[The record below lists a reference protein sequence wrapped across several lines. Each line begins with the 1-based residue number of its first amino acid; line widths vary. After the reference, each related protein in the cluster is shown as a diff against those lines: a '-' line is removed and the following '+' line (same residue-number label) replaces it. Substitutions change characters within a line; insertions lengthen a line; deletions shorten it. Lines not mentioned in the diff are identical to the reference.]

1 MSTKTDRAKIEALA
15 EKYTKKEKYEDAIL
29 EYLKLITGDEQDIPI
44 RNIIGDLYIKT
55 RQVNQAVEEFK
66 KVSDYFEKKGVY
78 TKSIAIYKRI
88 TRIAPEDIESLR
100 KLADLYY
107 QRGFVSEGK
116 SEYLKLAT
124 ILTKRGKL
132 PEAIETYE
140 KLLKFDSEDV
150 ESRLSLSEL
159 CVRQGLKDRAVE
171 ELNEAAEFKMRQNSL
186 KEAAEILKKSRAIKE
201 DHPRTLENLIDLFK
215 RENKRKDA
223 LKLVNEVLRRDKEN
237 LKALY
242 LLGNLCYEEEE
253 LKKAREIYAK
263 ILASHPKE
271 VEACVKLG
279 RIHIQSKKLDK
290 AFECYEP
297 LIDTLVKKQREDKA
311 IGLLGLIL
319 RSNKDHIPSL
329 EKLAI
334 IYKEKKQKRNLEI
347 VGRRLLKEYQKK
359 KLTEKLNNLFDE
371 LSEFFP
377 EKEEYKGQIEEE
389 DTLTEIQ
396 PEADSLEDKLASLKK
411 IASQEELEAASPKL
425 VPEDRMEPE
434 EAGMPE
440 EEPGKIIDKELS
452 RADMYIEQGL
462 IRNAVKVLE
471 DLRIEFPEEERIQL
485 RLKELE
491 IIPSQAKEKEAGE
504 RAEKEVEKEEKPR
517 EDGEK
522 LTAAEIFAD
531 TDIVPIV
538 TKETELSERKYFD
551 LAAQIDQEMEA
562 IKQIITQQKRG
573 DTSVVEKE
581 LSSIVTEFK
590 SRVDEK
596 IGTADLE
603 SRFNLG
609 IAYLEQDLLDEAIK
623 EFTLASQ
630 DRTWEMECYTN
641 LGECYKRKKDFG
653 EAIKWYE
660 KAINLVDE
668 DSIQAFAL
676 KYEIASLYEA
686 QNESDKALK
695 LFNEVKDWNADYG
708 DVTAR
713 IENLQKQTS
722 D

>member
-29 EYLKLITGDEQDIPI
+29 EYLKLISGDEQDIPI

-55 RQVNQAVEEFK
+55 RQVDRAVEEFK
-66 KVSDYFEKKGVY
+66 KVSDYFEEKGVY

-88 TRIAPEDIESLR
+88 TRILPEDIESLR

-116 SEYLKLAT
+116 AEYLKLAK

-132 PEAIETYE
+132 QEAIETYE
-140 KLLKFDSEDV
+140 KLLKVDNEDV
-150 ESRLSLSEL
+150 ESRLSLVEL
-159 CVRQGLKDRAVE
+159 CIRQGLKDRAVE

-223 LKLVNEVLRRDKEN
+223 LKLVNEVLKKDREN

-253 LKKAREIYAK
+253 FKKAREVYGK

-279 RIHIQSKKLDK
+279 RIHIQNKKFDK
-290 AFECYEP
+290 AFECYES
-297 LIDTLVKKQREDKA
+297 LIDSLIKKQREDKA

-329 EKLAI
+329 EKLAF
-334 IYKEKKQKRNLEI
+334 IYREKKQKRNLEI
-347 VGRRLLKEYQKK
+347 VARRLLKEYQKK
-359 KLTEKLNNLFDE
+359 KLAEKSKNLSDE

-377 EKEEYKGQIEEE
+377 EKEEYKVRIEEE
-389 DTLTEIQ
+389 STSTEIQ
-396 PEADSLEDKLASLKK
+396 PEVVSLEDKLVPA
-411 IASQEELEAASPKL
+411 EETDSHKEIEAASPEP
-425 VPEDRMEPE
+425 VPTDGMESE
-434 EAGMPE
+434 EAEMPE
-440 EEPGKIIDKELS
+440 GEPGEIIDKELS

-462 IRNAVKVLE
+462 IRNAIKVLE
-471 DLRIEFPEEERIQL
+471 DLRVEFPDEERIRL

-491 IIPSQAKEKEAGE
+491 IIPTKAEEEGVAE
-504 RAEKEVEKEEKPR
+504 RAEKQIEKEEKPS

-538 TKETELSERKYFD
+538 TKEIGERKYFD
-551 LAAQIDQEMEA
+551 LSAQIDQEMEA
-562 IKQIITQQKRG
+562 IKQIISQQRRG
-573 DTSVVEKE
+573 DTSVMEKE
-581 LSSIVTEFK
+581 LSSIVTEFN

-623 EFTLASQ
+623 EFTLASG

-641 LGECYKRKKDFG
+641 LGECYKRKNDFS

-660 KAINLVDE
+660 KAINLVDD

-686 QNESDKALK
+686 QSESDKALK
-695 LFNEVKDWNADYG
+695 LFKEVKDWNSEYG

-713 IENLQKQTS
+713 VDNLQKQTS
-722 D
+722 G

>member
-1 MSTKTDRAKIEALA
+1 MSAKTDRTKIEALA

-55 RQVNQAVEEFK
+55 RQIDRAVEEFK
-66 KVSDYFEKKGVY
+66 KVSDYFEKKGIY

-88 TRIAPEDIESLR
+88 TRIAPEDIDSLR

-116 SEYLKLAT
+116 SEYLKLAK

-140 KLLKFDSEDV
+140 KLLKLDSEDV
-150 ESRLSLSEL
+150 ESRLNLAEL
-159 CVRQGLKDRAVE
+159 CIRQGLKDRAVE

-223 LKLVNEVLRRDKEN
+223 LKLVNEVLKKDREN

-263 ILASHPKE
+263 ILASYPKE

-319 RSNKDHIPSL
+319 RSNKDHVPSL
-329 EKLAI
+329 EKLAF

-359 KLTEKLNNLFDE
+359 KLAEKLKNLFDE

-377 EKEEYKGQIEEE
+377 EKEEYKGQIEGEH
-389 DTLTEIQ
+389 TLAEIQ
-396 PEADSLEDKLASLKK
+396 PEAVSQEDKLAAPEET
-411 IASQEELEAASPKL
+411 ASQEEQEAASPEP
-425 VPEDRMEPE
+425 VPEDRMESE
-434 EAGMPE
+434 EAGMPD
-440 EEPGKIIDKELS
+440 EEPGEIIDRELS

-491 IIPSQAKEKEAGE
+491 VIPSQAKEKNLGE
-504 RAEKEVEKEEKPR
+504 RSEHEVEKEEKPG

-538 TKETELSERKYFD
+538 TKEKEISERKYFD

-562 IKQIITQQKRG
+562 IKQIITQQRKG

-641 LGECYKRKKDFG
+641 LGECYKRKNEFS

-660 KAINLVDE
+660 KAINLVDD

-676 KYEIASLYEA
+676 KYEIASLYEE
-686 QNESDKALK
+686 QSELDKALK
-695 LFNEVKDWNADYG
+695 LFNEVKDWNAEYG

-713 IENLQKQTS
+713 IENLRKQTTG
-722 D
+722 

>member
-1 MSTKTDRAKIEALA
+1 MSAKTDRTKIEALA

-55 RQVNQAVEEFK
+55 RQIDRAVEEFK
-66 KVSDYFEKKGVY
+66 KVSDYFEKKGIY

-88 TRIAPEDIESLR
+88 TRIAPEDIDSLR

-116 SEYLKLAT
+116 SEYLKLAK

-140 KLLKFDSEDV
+140 KLLKLDSEDV
-150 ESRLSLSEL
+150 ESRLNLAEL
-159 CVRQGLKDRAVE
+159 CIRQGLKDRAVE

-223 LKLVNEVLRRDKEN
+223 LKLVNEVLKKDREN

-263 ILASHPKE
+263 ILASYPKE

-319 RSNKDHIPSL
+319 RSNKDHVPSL
-329 EKLAI
+329 EKLAF

-359 KLTEKLNNLFDE
+359 KLAEKLKNLFDE

-377 EKEEYKGQIEEE
+377 EKEEYKGQIEGEH
-389 DTLTEIQ
+389 TLAEIQ
-396 PEADSLEDKLASLKK
+396 PEAVSQEDKLAAPEET
-411 IASQEELEAASPKL
+411 ASQEEQEAASPEP
-425 VPEDRMEPE
+425 VPEDRMESE
-434 EAGMPE
+434 EAGMPD
-440 EEPGKIIDKELS
+440 EEPGEIIDRELS

-491 IIPSQAKEKEAGE
+491 VIPSQAKEKNLGVRSEH
-504 RAEKEVEKEEKPR
+504 EVEKEEKPG

-538 TKETELSERKYFD
+538 TKEKEISERKYFD

-562 IKQIITQQKRG
+562 IKQIITQQRKG

-641 LGECYKRKKDFG
+641 LGECYKRKNEFS

-660 KAINLVDE
+660 KAINLVDD

-676 KYEIASLYEA
+676 KYEIASLYEE
-686 QNESDKALK
+686 QSELDKALK
-695 LFNEVKDWNADYG
+695 LFNEVKDWNAEYG

-713 IENLQKQTS
+713 IENLRKQTTG
-722 D
+722 